1 MKRALPLV
9 LLVIFLFNQVGYYGV
24 HWLTLQHHRSEI
36 LRKLDN
42 NEVDGFRT
50 VTLKI
55 PLAVPYPAA
64 TPEYERIKGA
74 FEHHGERY
82 KLVQQK
88 LENDTLY
95 IVCIRDVNEERL
107 QHAMND
113 FVKLSHDNTT
123 DSKTFKLLN
132 SFCKDFHHT
141 YQPGLQHASGW
152 SLALTHLYTSSALR
166 SGRRT
171 ICVPPPRRP
180 VIV

>member
-1 MKRALPLV
+1 MKRALPFV

-24 HWLTLQHHRSEI
+24 HWLTLRHHQSET

-64 TPEYERIKGA
+64 RSEYERIKGA
-74 FEHHGERY
+74 FEHRGERY

-107 QHAMND
+107 QHALND

-123 DSKTFKLLN
+123 DSKSFKLLN

-141 YQPGLQHASGW
+141 HQPGLLHASGW
-152 SLALTHLYTSSALR
+152 SLALTHLYTFSALR
-166 SGRRT
+166 SSLRT
-171 ICVPPPRRP
+171 IFVPPPKL
-180 VIV
+180 VCIV